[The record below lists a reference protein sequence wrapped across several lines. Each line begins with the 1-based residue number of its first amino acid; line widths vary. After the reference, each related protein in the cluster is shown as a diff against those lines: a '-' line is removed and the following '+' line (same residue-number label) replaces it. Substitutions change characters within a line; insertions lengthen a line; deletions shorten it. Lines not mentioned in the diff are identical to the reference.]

1 MRWPDC
7 SKPCPFF
14 TYGPLCNG
22 TCRACLPL
30 NGTACHP
37 VTGKCL
43 HGCLPGLMGTECNQS
58 CPLGHY
64 GLNCSVICGMCRYG
78 LTTCDPVTGRCR
90 GGCFPGYMTSRCN
103 VIYHKDVEER
113 PEECRH
119 CSGGRDNCLNGTFE
133 CLKGCI
139 EGWVGKGCTLYD
151 WRSEQSRF
159 NKAPPH
165 DKYQETMLVGL
176 VAGFFTF
183 MGMIVVVNYRGH
195 CARRRDD
202 FDVSAE
208 NCGHGQP
215 GNRSSLYEGPV
226 RPVTEYYFQVKVLA
240 STDSIENLGEVRWH
254 LTLCSLLGWTF
265 VFLTLFKGIQSLS
278 KVVYFTSITPYIL
291 LTTLLVHE
299 LTMPGAADGL
309 LYFITPDFSRLLDF
323 KIWSDAAVQIFFSL
337 STAEG
342 GLIALASYNK
352 FHNNIIRDAILV
364 PIINSLTS
372 IFAGFVVFAALGHL
386 ATLQHVAVEHIVDS
400 GLAFIAYPSALSMMS
415 LPAFWSAL
423 FFLLFVLL
431 GLSSQFSL
439 VQMLNTVALDEFPA
453 LMATST
459 RRLLC
464 CLAICFSGFI
474 LGLPFL
480 TQGGHSLLDLVDASI
495 VGIPLLVVAL
505 FELIGLIHIYAWLRQ
520 NRLSSEKRIFCHC
533 RQFQL
538 RGYPYW
544 AEGVYWGIVVAAT
557 IPIPVYFLYRVWP
570 RTWPLRN
577 GFCQHIKSCMQSQ
590 PEYQQKRLEQF
601 MIGPCPLPLQECNSA
616 HNTVSAGSQQR
627 EQPTDN
633 AVDEDD
639 IYVNNFSSL
648 SAGALL

>member
-1 MRWPDC
+1 MDNRATEAPKREQWSRHMEFILTLVGYAVGLGNLWRFPYLC
-7 SKPCPFF
+7 YKNGGGAFLLPYLLCLFLLGIPLFALETAF
-14 TYGPLCNG
+14 GQYGGYGPTRIWSINPAFKGVGLAMLVITLVISPYYG
-22 TCRACLPL
+22 VVISWGVYYLVESISFKLPW
-30 NGTACHP
+30 TR
-37 VTGKCL
+37 
-43 HGCLPGLMGTECNQS
+43 
-58 CPLGHY
+58 
-64 GLNCSVICGMCRYG
+64 CS
-78 LTTCDPVTGRCR
+78 
-90 GGCFPGYMTSRCN
+90 
-103 VIYHKDVEER
+103 
-113 PEECRH
+113 H
-119 CSGGRDNCLNGTFE
+119 CSCLLFDYKNYTMDQIFNRTRINC
-133 CLKGCI
+133 
-139 EGWVGKGCTLYD
+139 
-151 WRSEQSRF
+151 
-159 NKAPPH
+159 
-165 DKYQETMLVGL
+165 
-176 VAGFFTF
+176 
-183 MGMIVVVNYRGH
+183 
-195 CARRRDD
+195 
-202 FDVSAE
+202 
-208 NCGHGQP
+208 
-215 GNRSSLYEGPV
+215 SLYEGPV

-278 KVVYFTSITPYIL
+278 KTSPDCW
-291 LTTLLVHE
+291 TL
-299 LTMPGAADGL
+299 
-309 LYFITPDFSRLLDF
+309 
-323 KIWSDAAVQIFFSL
+323 
-337 STAEG
+337 
-342 GLIALASYNK
+342 
-352 FHNNIIRDAILV
+352 RDAILV

-400 GLAFIAYPSALSMMS
+400 GPGLAFIAYPSALSMMS

-505 FELIGLIHIYAWLRQ
+505 FELIGLIHIYGYKNFARDVTCMTGTRPTMFFPCWVIISPLMIMA
-520 NRLSSEKRIFCHC
+520 LIVMSCVVYEPWTS
-533 RQFQL
+533 